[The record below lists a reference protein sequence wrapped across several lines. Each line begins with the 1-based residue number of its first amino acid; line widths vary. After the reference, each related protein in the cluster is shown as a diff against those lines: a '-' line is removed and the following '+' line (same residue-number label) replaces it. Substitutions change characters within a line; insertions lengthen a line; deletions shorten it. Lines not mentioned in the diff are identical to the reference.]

1 MCAKSA
7 GETQASKKVALAMAI
22 LLLTSSCSAPES
34 SYRSLGPTGSVTKS
48 EMPASYLIPPEIP
61 ATLVTLLFSQVRSGS
76 EILAI
81 RVVSANSQFW
91 SLEISS
97 ESLPDNSS
105 TQIRHFERNGNSW
118 REIVRL

>member
-1 MCAKSA
+1 MCA
-7 GETQASKKVALAMAI
+7 EASKKVALAMAF
-22 LLLTSSCSAPES
+22 LLLTSSCSAPEDS
-34 SYRSLGPTGSVTKS
+34 SYSSLGPTGSVTKS

-61 ATLVTLLFSQVRSGS
+61 ATLLTLLFSQVRTGS

-118 REIVRL
+118 REIARL